1 MVKKKKKII
10 QPKEIKKITVFVR
23 PKPRAKKQFLG
34 LSLYH
39 INCQRQKKIITL
51 KVFQNTY
58 KTAETISVGH
68 KR

>member
-39 INCQRQKKIITL
+39 INC
-51 KVFQNTY
+51 
-58 KTAETISVGH
+58 
-68 KR
+68 